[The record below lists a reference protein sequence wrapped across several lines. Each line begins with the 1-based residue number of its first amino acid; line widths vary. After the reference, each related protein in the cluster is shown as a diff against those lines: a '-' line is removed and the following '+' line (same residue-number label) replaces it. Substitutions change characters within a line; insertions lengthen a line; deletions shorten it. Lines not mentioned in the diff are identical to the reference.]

1 MRALCVFLCA
11 HSGVRGCVCVQCV
24 SMHMD
29 TLEWLDRGWGISEE
43 GKREETEED
52 MCALSQGVFEK

>member
-11 HSGVRGCVCVQCV
+11 HSGAKGVPQCV

-29 TLEWLDRGWGISEE
+29 TLEWLDRGWGISEA
-43 GKREETEED
+43 GKREEWEED
-52 MCALSQGVFEK
+52 MCASSQDVFEK